1 MSEFENRDRRED
13 GEEEE
18 PSEGNREEHP
28 SDGQQESRPMSGQQT
43 GAENVKRL
51 DKYLAELR
59 STGGKLPMRNGKPDK
74 STIAMA
80 CGFNRQTLYNN
91 PAAVALLESATD
103 LLSTPDVE
111 VCGGEESKAQ
121 GSERG
126 GNGKAAHLQQ
136 QVDRV
141 SRRIQRIEAKLQAA
155 TVERDDL
162 KRQLREKDEL
172 LRRYNIIEELIT
184 TNGRKFRP

>member
-1 MSEFENRDRRED
+1 MSDFEGRNHRGD
-13 GEEEE
+13 GEEE
-18 PSEGNREEHP
+18 PPEGNREEHP
-28 SDGQQESRPMSGQQT
+28 SDGRQESRPMNGQQT

-51 DKYLAELR
+51 DKYLTELR
-59 STGGKLPMRNGKPDK
+59 SAGGKLPMRNGKPDK
-74 STIAMA
+74 SAIAMV

-91 PAAVALLESATD
+91 PAAIVLLEGATD
-103 LLSTPDVE
+103 LLATQDAE
-111 VCGGEESKAQ
+111 VCAGEESKAEVK
-121 GSERG
+121 ERA

-136 QVDRV
+136 QVDRG
-141 SRRIQRIEAKLQAA
+141 SHRIQKLEAKLQAV

-172 LRRYNIIEELIT
+172 LRRYNIFEESIT